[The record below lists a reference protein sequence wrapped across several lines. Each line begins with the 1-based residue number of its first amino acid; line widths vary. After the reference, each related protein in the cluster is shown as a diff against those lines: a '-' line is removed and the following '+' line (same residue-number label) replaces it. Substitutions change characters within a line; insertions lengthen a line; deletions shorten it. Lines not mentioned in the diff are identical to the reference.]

1 MYSIPQLF
9 DLTKCA
15 LADYLRKSTYFW
27 EALAGLKEEIIRLG
41 NSLGGEYVRVSEGVW
56 VHETACVSPTAYLGA
71 PCVIGA
77 GAEIR
82 HGAFIRGSAVIG
94 RGCVVGN
101 STEIKNSVLFDGA
114 QAPHFNYVG
123 DSILG
128 FKAHF
133 GAGVITANVK
143 ADKSFP
149 SAICGDERINTG
161 LKKVGAAVGDFAE
174 VGCNSVLCPAAV
186 LGRRAAVYPLSVVRG
201 TVPENAILKAGG
213 IINER
218 KSQ

>member
-1 MYSIPQLF
+1 MYNIPQLF
-9 DLTKCA
+9 DLKRTV
-15 LADYLRKSTYFW
+15 LADYLSKFQYFW
-27 EALAGLKEEIIRLG
+27 EALSGLKEEIISAGNALG
-41 NSLGGEYVRVSEGVW
+41 ADYYSPNEGVW
-56 VHETACVSPTAYLGA
+56 VHKEARVSPTAYLGA
-71 PCVIGA
+71 PCIIGE

-82 HGAFIRGSAVIG
+82 HGAFIRGSAAIG

-128 FKAHF
+128 YKAHF

-149 SAICGDERINTG
+149 SAICGGERVDTG
-161 LKKVGAAVGDFAE
+161 LKKAGAAVGDFAE

-186 LGRRAAVYPLSVVRG
+186 LGKSATVYPLSVVRG
-201 TVPENAILKAGG
+201 TVPENGILKADG
-213 IINER
+213 IIIKI

>member
-1 MYSIPQLF
+1 MYNIPQLF
-9 DLTKCA
+9 DLNRTV
-15 LADYLRKSTYFW
+15 LADYLSKFQYFW
-27 EALAGLKEEIIRLG
+27 EALSGLKEEIISAGNALG
-41 NSLGGEYVRVSEGVW
+41 ADYYSPKEGVW
-56 VHETACVSPTAYLGA
+56 VHKEARVSPTAYLGA
-71 PCVIGA
+71 PCIIGE

-82 HGAFIRGSAVIG
+82 HGAFIRGSAAIG

-128 FKAHF
+128 YKAHF

-149 SAICGDERINTG
+149 SAICGGERVDTG
-161 LKKVGAAVGDFAE
+161 LKKAGAAVGDFAE

-186 LGRRAAVYPLSVVRG
+186 LGKSATVYPLSVVRG
-201 TVPENAILKAGG
+201 TVPENGILKADG
-213 IINER
+213 IIIKI